1 MAIGENRTMPTW
13 LRRVA
18 ASAWLGV
25 VSVTSAFGNVST
37 AFAATGGNDDGAAE
51 QATVTLTDVEHG
63 TLSFSATDE
72 KSLTVDVGSEVEVDV
87 TADDGYSIANLFVST
102 VDELTADDAADGE
115 VSEAKTSV
123 SDVVAV
129 TDGHATVTVT
139 ADMAVSAMAFE
150 SAAGSGDLVS
160 AATDTEVAA
169 SDVDGG
175 VDKASWESLAADLD
189 DSIVSAGTD
198 DPAVVDSIAMS
209 YQIYDAS
216 VVGADATADSI
227 AADTDIIAD
236 GLLSI
241 QQSASAVYDFGADT
255 DYYVVRV
262 AAAPSAAKLVGK
274 TLSANDITGH
284 TSDDYRYDEAKGVL
298 YIKKSVLDEFRQY
311 RYDWFGKTY
320 GDEFDVESADDLRNV
335 TKFQLTYVRDGVGE
349 RSTGFDVYVSND
361 GVSADVLSGNV
372 SASAAAS
379 ATDIKLTGESGTLS
393 ADMIDAVVVNGLPYT
408 VGTDTSDDSDDHVTY
423 DAASGTLSIASGAL
437 ALSSVDIRIS
447 DNFGKGVLRF
457 FGNVAS
463 AVSSVLVTPAY
474 AHTRDDAGHWSYG
487 GEGTISQNPAGLRT
501 EFLINGTAY
510 YASKG
515 MTEAGFDDN
524 AALVGGSGS
533 WGNAVAASDCWYGT
547 WSFDEMRAW
556 RLNYDNATFF
566 GVRWGEQ
573 TLTTDGV
580 TLKVPAS
587 NMRLSCT
594 HSSAAACYFIN
605 GHELAWGDSDDG
617 RWANDIAVGIRD
629 VVQCGTGYDILFM
642 VMTSFCPTGSQQGA
656 GFFVIHVE
664 PDSVPV
670 KLHKQLVDSDDCGNA
685 TSIAAANGAYSM
697 AGAQYQ
703 LFTDAACTSPVE
715 AAEGGPVVFT
725 IGDGSVD
732 AWSNSIRVRPGN
744 YFLKE
749 TKEPDCGLYELDGT
763 VRQVQVSAANGT
775 SEITIDA
782 PENLDVDPIVM
793 AFGKNLGSVAPDK
806 MGAWGTAESGG
817 SNWTAY
823 GDFTAENAAGISY
836 TCVYLPMSG
845 SSTTYEQVRQRI
857 KDISGVDIKTLGDMS
872 SADRIAAIDNVTSAI
887 DAMGPEQ
894 GGYMYAPDL
903 TVNQATGRLKFAN
916 YHRGDANMSHWFAYD
931 AHDCMSVVDGMFVM
945 LETSKTDTS
954 AFQSSFRTSTFRV
967 YQTGLNEWM
976 SIDQSLVDESGDPN
990 AEKTGSGLIIKYP
1003 ATTGEENRYEINALY
1018 DKPKV
1023 AQLNIVKYDAD
1034 TGTTGGNVHGDADLA
1049 GVELAVRNV
1058 SANKVQVKASSTGTG
1073 WSFADKRDEVAVSNE
1088 QTYYEY
1094 AVGSIV
1100 GYITMT
1106 NSKDAKGNAVTI
1118 GQTAQLPI
1126 GTYEVFESS
1135 GNESYNANASWKWT
1149 LKVVAP
1155 DDANLGGKSYNVN
1168 DDDHVVYAKAHSDN
1182 NVENVETPTLNTTV
1196 AHSHTY
1202 YVCNTCSKQFE
1213 DASEFEK
1220 HLSSTQHDGYNKVD
1234 GSYVCNDGDFKTTN
1248 LAEMRTHLAKT
1259 GHTCWATKMVSG
1271 CTANHN
1277 ENGSTDNSALF
1288 DDVKRYGALV
1298 VKTDSETGLSA
1309 AQGDAELANTCYEVY
1324 NESKQSVTVNGVKYA
1339 RGQKI
1344 MTIATEWD
1352 ADFVYQGKKGAY
1364 VASTNSYIQ
1373 ENGKT
1378 RCDDADG
1385 HDDSGDSHT
1394 HCAGTLPY
1402 GTYRVKEVQAS
1413 VGYNKGD
1420 ASGKNVFEATFS
1432 TTGRADGWMQV
1443 YAQGDATDGAGLSSV
1458 NTVMHGS
1465 ATVVKADYDT
1475 KTSVAQGD
1483 ATLAG
1488 VTYGVFNLSQAALN
1502 NANDGD
1508 VWSHQFQRLADQTT
1522 LEALKAYVAG
1532 VKNGTDEMDE
1542 AIAKLK
1548 ADKSLVATATTAY
1561 NKETGRYEATFDD
1574 LAYGTY
1580 VIIELGSSEGYHNTT
1595 PEGIWFSETFSIRAD
1610 GEKHLFD
1617 APAGRTSAPTGYTYH
1632 HAWNEDMVIRGDVV
1646 IAKVDRETGQYKPLG
1661 ESTFED
1667 ATFEIVNKSAAA
1679 ITYQGK
1685 SYAPGEV
1692 VTTIS
1697 TFYDERSGKT
1707 IATTCENLSYDAA
1720 TDTYSCSCEWD
1731 CQQALP
1737 YGTYDIYETGADSSV
1752 KFDTASKKYVRTFT
1766 IREQNQVADLTGNYD
1781 SADFASNQAVA
1792 GDPVANAPI
1801 REDFHFIKKDE
1812 DSMERMANV
1821 AWKITSKTTGESH
1834 VVVTDENGEWGSA
1847 HGDHNQK
1854 TNANDPTSPVSN
1866 GAVAID
1872 ADGNWY
1878 VADSSKL
1885 DCDAG
1890 TWFTGLA
1897 DKYVTW
1903 AADGKSY
1910 TVSNDRGQ
1918 GTSTVVVP
1926 EDSTCIGGRVFPYD
1940 TYTLEELRCEA
1951 NEGYKLITVTVT
1963 LHRDSKDPDDNGIDV
1978 DYGTLDNKKVVYN
1991 VSTKL
1996 TDADGNKMVP
2006 EGSSVVL
2013 TDTVSWFGNG
2023 FAAGEK
2029 FTVKGELH
2037 VKNDDGT
2044 AGDVVARTQATI
2056 IGNGIGGTTEVTY
2069 SGVDTSALGG
2079 RELVCFEYVY
2089 DSKGN
2094 EVARHEDASDTD
2106 QTVSVPHIGTTAT
2119 GDIESESSAANQT
2132 VTITDEVAYSG
2143 LAVGKT
2149 YVIEG
2154 TLHVKN
2160 ADGTDAGI
2168 LIDADGD
2175 EVFAKTRFVATAASG
2190 TATVTFRFKNPGTL
2204 EGVTLVAFE
2213 ELYKSDTAY
2222 AIHADITDEGQS
2234 VDFPKIR
2241 TKAVNKD
2248 DGTKMLDAAE
2258 KQVVTDTV
2266 SYSNLK
2272 VGKEYKVS
2280 GTLHVKNADGSDAG
2294 VLTDSEGNEVTAEKT
2309 FTAENT
2315 SGTVELEFEVDASAL
2330 AGKTLVAFETMTRD
2344 GVEVAVHAD
2353 ITDED
2358 QTVYVPAIGTTL
2370 TAEGDVLAKRPDDL
2384 LGEGITL
2391 VDTVAYE
2398 NLVKGREYT
2407 VAGELHVKNV
2417 DKDGNVTDGGVL
2429 TDADG
2434 NKVTA
2439 KAVFTAKETSGTVDV
2454 KFAFTAPAGFGEKD
2468 VVAFETLTCKGETD
2482 STKDADVE
2490 KAKHADITDEGQ
2502 TVHFVDLQT
2511 TATDKVNGTHQA
2523 TCSTT
2528 VTIEDVVS
2536 TANLKVGEE
2545 YTVKGTLH
2553 VQSVDKAGN
2562 VTDGGVVTD
2571 ADGNEVTAETTVTAT
2586 KPSGDIVVTFKFTV
2600 DEGAYDGKTFVAF
2613 EELYHDGKMF
2623 ASHADITDEAQSVQ
2637 VSKLGTTLTGE
2648 DKKSKTVAAGE
2659 TTKLVDTVAYENL
2672 LVGQKYTLKGYL
2684 VDMTGK
2690 QVSDTVSTEFTPEKA
2705 DGTVEME
2712 FTVDTSGMADN
2723 SRLVAFEYLYITVD
2737 GTEHKVGQHED
2748 LEDEGQTVVVSNPPT
2763 PSDDT
2768 PTPSDDTP
2776 THDSSQDEPRDKAT
2790 LQTGIDS
2797 LAVPVAILALVA
2809 AGAAVFFTVRRRRA
2823 SDEASDEQ

>member
-1 MAIGENRTMPTW
+1 MAIGENRTMPPW
-13 LRRVA
+13 LRRVV

-51 QATVTLTDVEHG
+51 QATVTLTDIEHG
-63 TLSFSATDE
+63 TLSFSTTDE

-87 TADDGYSIANLFVST
+87 AADDGYSIANLFIST

-115 VSEAKTSV
+115 VSEARTSV
-123 SDVVAV
+123 SDAVAV
-129 TDGHATVTVT
+129 SDGRATVTVT
-139 ADMAVSAMAFE
+139 ADMAVSAMAIE
-150 SAAGSGDLVS
+150 SVAGSGDLVS
-160 AATDTEVAA
+160 AATDTEVTA

-175 VDKASWESLAADLD
+175 VDEASWESLAGDLD
-189 DSIVSAGTD
+189 DSIVSAETD
-198 DPAVVDSIAMS
+198 DPAVVDSIVMS
-209 YQIYDAS
+209 YQVYDAS

-227 AADTDIIAD
+227 ASDNDAIAS

-241 QQSASAVYDFGADT
+241 QQSASAVYDFGDGT

-262 AAAPSAAKLVGK
+262 AEAPSAAKLVGE

-311 RYDWFGKTY
+311 RYDWFGETY
-320 GDEFDVESADDLRNV
+320 GDEFDAESADDLRNV

-379 ATDIKLTGESGTLS
+379 TTDIKLTDADGALS
-393 ADMIDAVVVNGLPYT
+393 ADMIDAVVVNGLSYT
-408 VGTDTSDDSDDHVTY
+408 VGTDASDSHVAY

-437 ALSSVDIRIS
+437 ALSSVDIRVS

-474 AHTRDDAGHWSYG
+474 AHTSDDAGHWSYG
-487 GEGTISQNPAGLRT
+487 SEGTISQNPSGLQT

-515 MTEAGFDDN
+515 MTEAGFDEN
-524 AALVGGSGS
+524 AALVGGSGA
-533 WGNAVAASDCWYGT
+533 WGETVAASDCWYGT

-556 RLNYDNATFF
+556 TEGRDNGTFF
-566 GVRWGEQ
+566 GVRWSEQ
-573 TLTTDGV
+573 TLTAQGV
-580 TLKVPAS
+580 TIKVPAS

-594 HSSAAACYFIN
+594 HSSAEACYYIN
-605 GHELAWGDSDDG
+605 GHELAWGDSEDG
-617 RWANDIAVGIRD
+617 RWSNDIAVGIRD
-629 VVQCGTGYDILFM
+629 AKACGTGYDILFM
-642 VMTSFCPTGSQQGA
+642 VMTAFCPTGSQQGA
-656 GFFVIHVE
+656 GFFVLHCE

-685 TSIAAANGAYSM
+685 TAIAAANDAYSM

-725 IGDGSVD
+725 IGDGNVD

-749 TKEPDCGLYELDGT
+749 IKEPDCGLYKLDQT
-763 VRQVQVSAANGT
+763 VRPVQVSAANGT
-775 SEITIDA
+775 NEITINA
-782 PENLDVDPIVM
+782 PETLDVDPFSVS
-793 AFGKNLGSVAPDK
+793 FGKNLGSAAPGK
-806 MGAWGTAESGG
+806 MGAWGYTESKGA
-817 SNWTAY
+817 NWTAY
-823 GDFTAENAAGISY
+823 GDFTLENAKGISF
-836 TCVYLPMSG
+836 TAVYLPMSG
-845 SSTTYEQVRQRI
+845 ETTTYEQVRQRI

-872 SADRIAAIDNVTSAI
+872 SADRIAAVNKITSAI
-887 DAMGPEQ
+887 DAMGSGQ
-894 GGYMYAPDL
+894 GGYMYVTDL
-903 TVNQATGRLKFAN
+903 TPDERFGVLSFADA
-916 YHRGDANMSHWFAYD
+916 HQGDANTSHWFTFED
-931 AHDCMSVVDGMFVM
+931 GDVSVVDGMVIM

-954 AFQSSFRTSTFRV
+954 AFQSQARTSTFAF
-967 YQTGLNEWM
+967 YQTGMNEW
-976 SIDQSLVDESGDPN
+976 SETSQRLVDESGDPD
-990 AEKTGSGLIIKYP
+990 AEKTGAGLVLKYP
-1003 ATTGEENRYEINALY
+1003 AETGEENRYEINALY

-1049 GVELAVRNV
+1049 GVELAVKNI
-1058 SANKVQVKASSTGTG
+1058 SADKVQVKASSTGTG
-1073 WSFADKRDEVAVSNE
+1073 WSFGDDRTSVTVANE
-1088 QTYYEY
+1088 AEYYEY
-1094 AVGSIV
+1094 AVGSVV

-1126 GTYEVFESS
+1126 GTYEVYESS

-1155 DDANLGGKSYNVN
+1155 GDDNLGGKDYNV
-1168 DDDHVVYAKAHSDN
+1168 DDDDRVVYVKAHSDN

-1213 DASEFEK
+1213 DVSEFEK
-1220 HLSSTQHDGYNKVD
+1220 HLSSTKHDGYNKVD
-1234 GSYVCNDGDFKTTN
+1234 GAYVCNDGDFKTSN

-1259 GHTCWATKMVSG
+1259 GHTCYAVKTVAG

-1378 RCDDADG
+1378 RCDDGDG
-1385 HDDSGDSHT
+1385 HDVSGDSHA

-1402 GTYRVKEVQAS
+1402 GTYRIKEVQAS

-1443 YAQGDATDGAGLSSV
+1443 YAQGDATDGAGLTSV

-1488 VTYGVFNLSQAALN
+1488 VTYGVFNLSQAALH

-1532 VKNGTDEMDE
+1532 VENGTADMDE

-1561 NKETGRYEATFDD
+1561 NEETGRYEATFDN

-1580 VIIELGSSEGYHNTT
+1580 VIVELGSSEGYHNTT
-1595 PEGIWFSETFSIRAD
+1595 PDGIWFSDTFSIRAD

-1646 IAKVDRETGQYKPLG
+1646 IAKVDRETGQYKALG

-1679 ITYQGK
+1679 VIYQGK
-1685 SYAPGEV
+1685 SYEPGEV

-1697 TFYDERSGKT
+1697 TSYDERSGKT

-1766 IREQNQVADLTGNYD
+1766 IREQNQVADLTGDYD

-1834 VVVTDENGEWGSA
+1834 VIVTDENGEWGSA
-1847 HGDHNQK
+1847 HGDHNVK

-1897 DKYVTW
+1897 DKYVAW

-1926 EDSTCIGGRVFPYD
+1926 EDSTCTGGRVFPYD
-1940 TYTLEELRCEA
+1940 TYTLEELRCDA

-1978 DYGTLDNKKVVYN
+1978 DYGTLDNKKVVYD

-1996 TDADGNKMVP
+1996 TDADGNKMVS
-2006 EGSSVVL
+2006 EGSSVTL
-2013 TDTVSWFGNG
+2013 TDTVSWSGNG

-2037 VKNDDGT
+2037 VKNDDGS
-2044 AGDVVARTQATI
+2044 AGDVVARAQATI
-2056 IGNGIGGTTEVTY
+2056 KGNGIGGTTEVTY

-2089 DSKGN
+2089 DAKGN
-2094 EVARHEDASDTD
+2094 EVARHEDASDAD

-2132 VTITDEVAYSG
+2132 VTIADEVAYSG
-2143 LAVGKT
+2143 LKAGKT

-2154 TLHVKN
+2154 ALHVKG
-2160 ADGTDAGI
+2160 ADGTDAGV
-2168 LIDADGD
+2168 LLDADGD
-2175 EVFAKTRFVATAASG
+2175 EVTAKTRFVATSASG

-2204 EGVTLVAFE
+2204 EGATVVAFE
-2213 ELYKSDTAY
+2213 ELYKGDTAL
-2222 AIHADITDEGQS
+2222 AVHADIADEGQS

-2241 TKAVNKD
+2241 TKAVNAD

-2272 VGKEYKVS
+2272 VGLEYKVF
-2280 GTLHVKNADGSDAG
+2280 GTLHVKDADGNDAG
-2294 VLTDSEGNEVTAEKT
+2294 VLTDADGNEVTAEKT
-2309 FTAENT
+2309 FTPEKA
-2315 SGTVELEFEVDASAL
+2315 SGTVELEFDLDASLL
-2330 AGKTLVAFETMTRD
+2330 AGKTLVAFETVTRA

-2353 ITDED
+2353 IADED
-2358 QTVYVPAIGTTL
+2358 QTVHVPSLGTTL

-2391 VDTVAYE
+2391 VDTVAYD
-2398 NLVKGREYT
+2398 NVVKGREYT

-2429 TDADG
+2429 KDADG
-2434 NKVTA
+2434 NEVTA
-2439 KAVFTAKETSGTVDV
+2439 KAVFTAKETSGTAEV

-2482 STKDADVE
+2482 STKDSDVE
-2490 KAKHADITDEGQ
+2490 KAKHADIADEGQ

-2511 TATDKVNGTHQA
+2511 TATDKANGTHQA

-2536 TANLKVGEE
+2536 TTNLKVGEE

-2553 VQSVDKAGN
+2553 VQSVDEAGN

-2623 ASHADITDEAQSVQ
+2623 ASHADIADEAQSVQ

-2648 DKKSKTVAAGE
+2648 DKQSKTVAAGE

-2672 LVGQKYTLKGYL
+2672 LPGQKYALKGYL
-2684 VDMTGK
+2684 VDATGK
-2690 QVSDTVSTEFTPEKA
+2690 QVSDTVSTEFTPEKS

-2712 FTVDTSGMADN
+2712 FTVDTSAMGDN

-2748 LEDEGQTVVVSNPPT
+2748 LEDEGQTVIVSNPPADDDVPT

-2768 PTPSDDTP
+2768 PTPVDESQSTP
-2776 THDSSQDEPRDKAT
+2776 KDKAT

-2797 LAVPVAILALVA
+2797 LAAPVAILALVA
-2809 AGAAVFFTVRRRRA
+2809 AGAVAFCAYRRRRA